1 MRYNIVLKDNDKFI
15 LASCKTLELAKKYL
29 EDIEKTDKELQK
41 SYNWSKLPE
50 YEIIEEKEEK
60 YGKGVTS

>member
-1 MRYNIVLKDNDKFI
+1 MKYNIVLKDNNNFI

-29 EDIEKTDKELQK
+29 EDMKKTDKELQK

-50 YEIIEEKEEK
+50 YQIIEGKEEK
-60 YGKGVTS
+60 GDE